1 MLVDPAN
8 DCLIFPSDPRP
19 IESPAPRMIE
29 PPLSQAI
36 ESSKSRT
43 LVPPNPQLVNP
54 LSVPVTILKRPSMP
68 PPKLV
73 EAKENL
79 NIAMIGATIYR
90 KLAKDKRNKTF
101 SLTISEIMKSLSPSE
116 NLDL

>member
-1 MLVDPAN
+1 
-8 DCLIFPSDPRP
+8 
-19 IESPAPRMIE
+19 
-29 PPLSQAI
+29 
-36 ESSKSRT
+36 
-43 LVPPNPQLVNP
+43 
-54 LSVPVTILKRPSMP
+54 MP

-79 NIAMIGATIYR
+79 NIAMIGATTYR